1 MPAER
6 RPAALSD
13 TLTWAQTRALI
24 RSDLDR
30 LMDFLQQPDSLAR
43 RLYTCLQPGFQALF
57 WHRIARCLYLN
68 GWPQS
73 AHGVALIGLYLARAN
88 IPPTTSLGPAALIG
102 HATCVHIHARVGAR
116 LSIYGDG
123 GFMCEPGGPDIG
135 AGPGCAVAGDDVVVA
150 NGARVYGA
158 VRLGHRVR
166 LGPRSLAMQDVPDG
180 GMVAALPS
188 RVVRSSGA
196 APVASTVTAPASTP
210 ATAPAPGGHTDAS
223 GEDAA

>member
-1 MPAER
+1 MTTEPLPSAAPA
-6 RPAALSD
+6 D
-13 TLTWAQTRALI
+13 TLSWAQTRALI
-24 RSDLDR
+24 RADRAR
-30 LMDFLQQPDSLAR
+30 LMDFLHQPDSLAR
-43 RLYTCLQPGFQALF
+43 RLYTGLQPGFQALF
-57 WHRIARCLYLN
+57 WHRIARFLYVN
-68 GWPQS
+68 GWQRS
-73 AHGVALIGLYLARAN
+73 AYGMALIGLYLARAD
-88 IPPTTSLGPAALIG
+88 IPPTSSLGPGALIA

-123 GFMCEPGGPDIG
+123 GFMCDPDGPDIG

-166 LGPRSLAMQDVPDG
+166 VGPRSLVMRDVPDG

-196 APVASTVTAPASTP
+196 APVA
-210 ATAPAPGGHTDAS
+210 ATADHPVGEHSGRAAP
-223 GEDAA
+223 